1 MKRAVFFLPPQ
12 MGGAERMTITIA
24 KTLDRNEY
32 DVRFVV
38 IGKQMGEIKD
48 FIPEGYP
55 LSLIR
60 IRNIYDFTTLRTY
73 RLLRKIQ
80 PQYVCCS
87 LHYLNPRVI
96 IAARWINN
104 CKSIVR
110 FNCAVS
116 RLHGINKYLTRIT
129 YPKAT
134 KIIAQT
140 EAMQEDLEHSFP
152 DIRGKIVTMHNLIDI
167 DTIAERLKNADNPLK
182 SETNKVFVWVGR
194 LDPVKGV
201 EVLIKAFIEANHQR
215 QDISLYLVGRY
226 NEQSPYYQ
234 NLIHLV
240 NGSPWV
246 ERIHFVG
253 FQDNPYKWMS
263 NADCFVLSSNSEG
276 SPNVLFEALYL
287 GVPVAVTDCTPNIND
302 IVKDGVNG
310 YRAKVGD
317 YKGLASAMLKAL
329 NLKNVQVLYQ
339 HSTKDDF
346 KALFQ

>member
-1 MKRAVFFLPPQ
+1 MKRAVFFLSPLC
-12 MGGAERMTITIA
+12 GGAERMTITIA

-32 DVRFVV
+32 DVRFVA

-48 FIPEGYP
+48 FIPEEYP

-60 IRNIYDFTTLRTY
+60 IRNIYDFTTLRIY

-80 PQYVCCS
+80 PQYAFCS

-96 IAARWINN
+96 IAASWINN

-116 RLHGINKYLTRIT
+116 RLHGINKFLTSIT
-129 YPKAT
+129 YPQASMN
-134 KIIAQT
+134 IAQT
-140 EAMQEDLEHSFP
+140 EAMQEDLEQSFP
-152 DIRGKIVTMHNLIDI
+152 EIRGKVVTMHNLIDT
-167 DTIAERLKNADNPLK
+167 DTIAERLNNADNPLNN
-182 SETNKVFVWVGR
+182 EANKVFVWVGR
-194 LDPVKGV
+194 LDPIKGV
-201 EVLIKAFIEANHQR
+201 EVLVNAFIEAYHQR
-215 QDISLYLVGRY
+215 QDISLYLVCKY

-234 NLIHLV
+234 NLTQLV
-240 NGSPWV
+240 NDSPCV

-253 FQDNPYKWMS
+253 YQDNPYKWMS

-276 SPNVLFEALYL
+276 SPNALFEALYL
-287 GVPVAVTDCTPNIND
+287 GVPVAVTDCTPNINN

-317 YKGLASAMLKAL
+317 YKGLAGAMLKAL

-346 KALFQ
+346 RALFQ